1 MGLESCNY
9 IRGRVIQFIK
19 ILENRIINI
28 IFQISN
34 KNNSRSYFKIYN
46 MFSKMMLV
54 AYFVSIFL
62 LLSSNG
68 LPRQNFL
75 LFATAQE
82 EDDD

>member
-1 MGLESCNY
+1 
-9 IRGRVIQFIK
+9 
-19 ILENRIINI
+19 
-28 IFQISN
+28 
-34 KNNSRSYFKIYN
+34 
-46 MFSKMMLV
+46 MMLV